1 MQQTQ
6 AQRHEE
12 KIIFAAFY
20 ELQPD
25 FAGEPIEDWKLADC
39 DPPDIVCTAV
49 SGKRIGVELGEWLH
63 FGEMEAGKLR
73 EAMERQ
79 LLDAIGEP
87 QPLNTSRHFD
97 MVILHPRDLVRIT
110 TSPGKAS
117 FRAAMISLIA
127 DVDRRWPAE
136 RSWHYAPGCRIK
148 DLSNWPPL
156 DRYLESV
163 HFHPGQSQRTEGIK
177 WDPSGRSCVHLRQH
191 DDDHALGV
199 PALRE
204 DSEVPHAAN
213 GDSLRRIRA
222 VGLLQSGSDVQ
233 PSDPNAKENGRD
245 GRRRSPQ
252 GITPR
257 LRTIFDRLPFPGP
270 NSRGASFSALVTAIG
285 SCT

>member
-1 MQQTQ
+1 MKQTQ

-73 EAMERQ
+73 EAIERQ

-97 MVILHPRDLVRIT
+97 MVILHPRDRVRIT
-110 TSPGKAS
+110 TSRGKAS

-163 HFHPGQSQRTEGIK
+163 HFHPGQSQWTEGIN
-177 WDPSGRSCVHLRQH
+177 WIL
-191 DDDHALGV
+191 
-199 PALRE
+199 PAAHVFIF
-204 DSEVPHAAN
+204 DN
-213 GDSLRRIRA
+213 TTM
-222 VGLLQSGSDVQ
+222 
-233 PSDPNAKENGRD
+233 
-245 GRRRSPQ
+245 
-252 GITPR
+252 ITPLACLLSEKIAKYRTRPMATPCDELVLLVFFNQGVMYNPPIQTPRRTAEMVVDEVRKVLPQDHGPFSIGYLFLAPTPGARAFR
-257 LRTIFDRLPFPGP
+257 LW
-270 NSRGASFSALVTAIG
+270 
-285 SCT
+285 